1 MAQDKVN
8 ENQKIS
14 YTNLD
19 FSSIYTEVINLIKQL
34 TYRWDPSISDESD
47 PGVVLVKL
55 SSLIADKCNYNIDK
69 NILETFPLSVTQ
81 NGNARQLY
89 DQLGYYMNWYES
101 ASVPVLMSWIGET
114 ADSTISY
121 TIPKFTAITDAESS
135 HIYSLIGAEGVDGII
150 VSDTILPADGKTVT
164 VVAMEGTPVQ
174 YQFENET
181 VITSQMVDPISRR
194 LYFPHSYVSQNGV
207 FIKNTNQENYASWKR
222 VNNLYENA
230 YNELRYIFGYDS
242 NSNTCYLEFPD
253 NYSELFGS
261 GIEITYLVVP
271 QDTSNVPAQ
280 ALNQFLA
287 PLSLGGDTEIVL
299 DSSNTK
305 ITNYTASV
313 GHKDIESIDDAYVN
327 YKRTVG
333 TFKTLITLRDYL
345 NYIRNEELDICSNA
359 FVCDRTNDIQSTY
372 KIMSNQHDL
381 DTLIVKV
388 EQVVDK
394 TDLESTFDYRFIK
407 STDLH
412 VEQTKHYYQIINNTL
427 HEVTPSQSDVPKT
440 EGWYELSSIAPQT
453 VDALS
458 PFSLKF
464 YLLRKAIA
472 LNNKTAYN
480 QTFSMMKPYP
490 DFDSLLGDTSHLEH
504 VYEDLLPFGE
514 NTYVKSDDTYWHDN
528 KSYWLYVGED
538 NSFQLITDTDDW
550 DQSPSESSNVYEI
563 DVEALLPHTVMF
575 KGVYPV
581 VMNVST
587 YNVLDVDTQADISS
601 NIISSLYENVNSS
614 QVDFGLPISVDYLV
628 EIGKN
633 SDDRIKNISID
644 PISYSLYATYYDKD
658 EDAYIDVL
666 IDDDMSNYEPMS
678 YRSKTDLAAALIKK
692 DIVSKSI
699 LAGTTQL
706 LVPDKNF
713 LYHLSQNFVDYV
725 DNISNITGEATIDIQ
740 NDSVTSYSLD
750 DTDSFI
756 RKAYTLK
763 NNEIVSLYRPEFN
776 ATKTFQNNV
785 HFEYVLLND
794 IAADSSYKLKS
805 NEYFILYNPIK
816 DDDATSIIG
825 YTIYACAAGAIIKTT
840 FDIKAQTSISALSS
854 FVKARVI
861 PYFTV
866 NPSQTYYEVSTY
878 NENYKTE
885 IRNSSSIIN
894 NVISGTNSLSIQ
906 EIATVTIDREDKYK
920 FFWILNEPT
929 YSSNS
934 NLKTYTLFDTFDSET
949 DNQAS
954 EMINSYTL
962 RNGEAL
968 FYTNEDSSEFSMV
981 GPGTTVVR
989 NCGVESSV
997 YTKIENSLYYVDIE
1011 DISFVLKDASFSFLT
1026 DDSTPSRVEPLA
1038 NGLYEVYEI
1047 PNPEPISGDTNPFAN
1062 GWYVKIMDEGQNF
1075 HYRPTEDTVAVTGV
1089 TYYNPTFVKTSDI
1102 EATENKHYYVLVM
1115 RKQAGYYTQTTV
1127 EDSDGNKKDVYVYDE
1142 VDTGCFEKV
1151 DLYTSS
1157 ELANPN
1163 ELGLYETVVYNNNR
1177 FIDTYALNNTD
1188 TATKHNRYTLTSDES
1203 NIDRKILSD
1212 TIYNNLQLDD
1222 MNTYTNINM
1231 SELVTSSPTLL
1242 GLLTPTYKTYYEYD
1256 DNLDEYVVVD
1266 VNYLSNPASEQLF
1279 EKVDNAYVQ
1288 TTDTQAV
1295 VKSINKTSEVSL
1307 LKEEA
1312 VLYNTDLTNSGCYYK
1327 PSAINTIYYYSG
1339 EPTSYMDAGTVLKEY
1354 EGGYSRSPLQYLY
1367 VLYNTVSHP
1376 SDLSH
1381 TDMLSDIADRW
1392 DITVTYQKVYNKDV
1406 QTYSATTQYY
1416 YDNVVEK
1423 DGVTYK
1429 CIVSKATVNTFVSDE
1444 WVEVDTCWRVYT
1456 FEEGGL
1462 IANMISSGNYDGKY
1476 LKVDSRTILAKSL
1489 ALYNIYPALDGDAS
1503 ATNTYFY
1510 IPASFYSYFSGTGEL
1525 VDDTNYYVF
1534 ALDENNNHIWDKID
1548 TDYKLATL
1556 YPNSSNAIYAYGTVH
1571 VYFLPKLYMFNDFAR
1586 YTYKEYYKA
1595 KELYNRNCGE
1605 IKAWTCTALD
1615 NDYIRDNPIKNI
1627 GDLWTTLQTNTSLTL
1642 IKSNIESFA
1651 TGDVLIFEADE
1662 ASESYVVWPTFT
1674 NTETILDLDSYK
1686 VSYQRVGE
1694 DIKELDTVAVDDYKW
1709 RGYSSL
1715 MLNTSSTNGQ
1725 KLEYNQSLKLYDT
1738 SENVTPIAVLS
1749 GSSQRDITFQLKYPV
1764 ENKLGTFI
1772 DVSTVDILGENI
1784 LNTLYAFTPFANGT
1798 YYAYNV
1804 NDYKTYLYFNSDE
1817 TGEGDDVEYSPQ
1829 DILLP
1834 IGLPAGDYLL
1844 GMNMKDDVALTIN
1857 YINTLDEYDCRINV
1871 PAKASALAS
1880 DDMLYTFDNE
1890 YQNLL
1895 HSYVNENRTSF
1906 SGDKYEYINLP
1917 IASDFMRVTL
1927 PSLTTFFLD
1936 KTPYELGWY
1945 TLEDGMYIKVS
1956 DVAPYNSKG
1965 SDLLEVVDQN
1975 EHQGADPS
1983 QLGWYELDNSYYV
1996 LSTDTT
2002 MSSGKT
2008 YYAEMELYTDI
2019 ADVTSYLEFVINDDS
2034 RPLTYTI
2041 LDIFKYEP
2049 NSALGVGFD
2058 VIKEKVKQLDR
2069 DEEYNYLF
2077 VPTANDLIEN
2087 PLETKS
2093 FWNTNHVYNEF
2104 IIPQLNFDELGF
2116 RYITTKVNR

>member
-69 NILETFPLSVTQ
+69 NVLETFPLSVTQ

-101 ASVPVLMSWIGET
+101 ASVPVLISWIGET

-121 TIPKFTAITDAESS
+121 TIPKFTTITDSESS
-135 HIYSLIGAEGVDGII
+135 HIYSLIGAEGVDGVI

-164 VVAMEGTPVQ
+164 VIAMEGTPVQ

-194 LYFPHSYVSQNGV
+194 LYFPHSYISQNGV

-222 VNNLYENA
+222 VNNLYENT

-242 NSNTCYLEFPD
+242 NSNACYLEFPD

-261 GIEITYLVVP
+261 GIEITYLVIP

-305 ITNYTASV
+305 ITNYTASI
-313 GHKDIESIDDAYVN
+313 GHKDIESIDEAYVN

-394 TDLESTFDYRFIK
+394 TNLESTFDYKFIK
-407 STDLH
+407 STDT
-412 VEQTKHYYQIINNTL
+412 QKDSNKTYYQIINDTL
-427 HEVTPSQSDVPKT
+427 QEIDENSNGSPKAM
-440 EGWYELSSIAPQT
+440 GWYELSSIAPQT

-480 QTFSMMKPYP
+480 QTFSMMRPYP

-504 VYEDLLPFGE
+504 IYEDLLPFGE
-514 NTYVKSDDTYWHDN
+514 NTYIKSNDTYWNEN

-538 NSFQLITDTDDW
+538 NSFQLITDTTNW
-550 DQSPSESSNVYEI
+550 DQSPQQSSNVYEL
-563 DVEALLPHTVMF
+563 DVEALLPHTIMF

-581 VMNVST
+581 VMNIST
-587 YNVLDVDTQADISS
+587 YNVLDADTQADISS
-601 NIISSLYENVNSS
+601 NIIANLYTNVNSS

-644 PISYSLYATYYDKD
+644 PISYSLYATYYDKT

-666 IDDDMSNYEPMS
+666 IDDDMSNYDPIS
-678 YRSKTDLAAALIKK
+678 YRSETDLAAALIKK
-692 DIVSKSI
+692 DIVCKSI

-706 LVPDKNF
+706 LVPDKHF

-725 DNISNITGEATIDIQ
+725 DNISNITGEAVIDIQ

-750 DTDSFI
+750 ETNSFI

-794 IAADSSYKLKS
+794 IAADSSYKLRN

-825 YTIYACAAGAIIKTT
+825 YTIYACSAGAIIHTT
-840 FDIKAQTSISALSS
+840 FDIKAQTSISSLSS

-861 PYFTV
+861 PYFMV

-894 NVISGTNSLSIQ
+894 NAIAGTDSISIQ
-906 EIATVTIDREDKYK
+906 EIATITLDREDKYK

-949 DNQAS
+949 ENQLS
-954 EMINSYTL
+954 EVINSYTL

-981 GPGTTVVR
+981 GPGTTIVR

-1011 DISFVLKDASFSFLT
+1011 DISVVLKDASFSFLT
-1026 DDSTPSRVEPLA
+1026 DAGIPSRVEPLG
-1038 NGLYEVYEI
+1038 NGLYEVDGA
-1047 PNPEPISGDTNPFAN
+1047 PNPETVVDDSNPFAN
-1062 GWYVKIMDEGQNF
+1062 GWYTKITDEDETV
-1075 HYRPTEDTVAVTGV
+1075 HYRPTEDTVAVSGES
-1089 TYYNPTFVKTSDI
+1089 YYKPTFSKTTDVTAI
-1102 EATENKHYYVLVM
+1102 DGKHYYVLVM
-1115 RKQAGYYTQTTV
+1115 RKQAGCYTQTTV
-1127 EDSDGNKKDVYVYDE
+1127 EDTDGSKKDVYVYDE

-1157 ELANPN
+1157 ELANPA

-1177 FIDTYALNNTD
+1177 FIDTYALND
-1188 TATKHNRYTLTSDES
+1188 VDISTKHNRYTLTEDTS
-1203 NIDRKILSD
+1203 NIDRKIFSD
-1212 TIYNNLQLDD
+1212 TKYNNLQLDD
-1222 MNTYTNINM
+1222 ISTYTNIDM
-1231 SELVTSSPTLL
+1231 SELVTSNPSLM
-1242 GLLTPTYKTYYEYD
+1242 GLLQPIYKTYYEHD
-1256 DNLDEYVVVD
+1256 EDLDIYTSVD
-1266 VNYLSNPASEQLF
+1266 VNYLSKPAAENLY
-1279 EKVDNAYVQ
+1279 EKVDDNYVE
-1288 TTDTQAV
+1288 TTDVDAV
-1295 VKSINKTSEVSL
+1295 IMSVQKTTNASL
-1307 LKEEA
+1307 FKEKD
-1312 VLYNTDLTNSGCYYK
+1312 VLYNTDVSNSGYYYK
-1327 PSAINTIYYYSG
+1327 PSAINTTYYYDS
-1339 EPTSYMDAGTVLKEY
+1339 ELVAYMDAGTVLKEY
-1354 EGGYSRSPLQYLY
+1354 EGSYSRSPLQYLY
-1367 VLYNTVSHP
+1367 VLYNTVSRP
-1376 SDLSH
+1376 DTLSG
-1381 TDMLSDIADRW
+1381 TTMLSNIADRW
-1392 DITVTYQKVYNKDV
+1392 DITVTYQKVYNNAV
-1406 QTYSATTQYY
+1406 RPYSTTTQYY
-1416 YDNVVEK
+1416 YDDVVEK
-1423 DGVTYK
+1423 DGITYK
-1429 CIVSKATVNTFVSDE
+1429 CIVSKATINTFVADE

-1456 FEEGGL
+1456 FTEGDT
-1462 IANMISSGNYDGKY
+1462 ISDMISTGNYDDKY

-1489 ALYNIYPALDGDAS
+1489 TLNNIYPALDGDIS

-1510 IPASFYSYFSGTGEL
+1510 IPASFYSYFEGEL
-1525 VDDTNYYVF
+1525 VDNVNYYVF
-1534 ALDENNNHIWDKID
+1534 ALDENDKPIFAKID
-1548 TDYKLATL
+1548 TDYKLASL
-1556 YPNSSNAIYAYGTVH
+1556 FPNSSNAIYAYGVVH
-1571 VYFLPKLYMFNDFAR
+1571 VYFLPKLYMFNDFVR

-1662 ASESYVVWPTFT
+1662 SSESYVVWPTFT

-1686 VSYQRVGE
+1686 ISYQRVGE

-1725 KLEYNQSLKLYDT
+1725 KLEYNQSLKLYDAV
-1738 SENVTPIAVLS
+1738 EGVDPIAVLS
-1749 GSSQRDITFQLKYPV
+1749 GNSQRDITFQLKYPV

-1772 DVSTVDILGENI
+1772 DVSTVDMLGENI

-1798 YYAYNV
+1798 HYAYNV

-1817 TGEGDDVEYSPQ
+1817 SNVNDEVSYSPQ
-1829 DILLP
+1829 EILLP

-1844 GMNMKDDVALTIN
+1844 GMNMKDNVSLTIN
-1857 YINTLDEYDCRINV
+1857 YINTISQYDCRINV
-1871 PAKASALAS
+1871 PAKDSAIASG
-1880 DDMLYTFDNE
+1880 DMLYTFDTD
-1890 YQNLL
+1890 YQNNLL
-1895 HSYVNENRTSF
+1895 HSYVNEDRTVF
-1906 SGDKYEYINLP
+1906 SGDKYEYINLS
-1917 IASDFMRVTL
+1917 IASDFMKVTL
-1927 PSLTTFFLD
+1927 PSLTTFVLD
-1936 KTPYELGWY
+1936 ETPYELGWY

-1956 DVAPYNSKG
+1956 DTAPYNSKG
-1965 SDLLEVVDQN
+1965 SGLLEVIDQT
-1975 EHQGADPS
+1975 EHTGANPYE
-1983 QLGWYELDNSYYV
+1983 LGWYEVDNAYYV

-2002 MSSGKT
+2002 MSLEKT
-2008 YYAEMELYTDI
+2008 YYSERELYVDI
-2019 ADVTSYLEFVINDDS
+2019 SDVTSYLEFIIDDSS

-2049 NSALGVGFD
+2049 NPALGSGFD
-2058 VIKEKVKQLDR
+2058 TIKNKVKQLDV

-2077 VPTANDLIEN
+2077 IPTANDLIEN

-2104 IIPQLNFDELGF
+2104 IIPQLNFDDLSF
-2116 RYITTKVNR
+2116 RYITTKLNR